1 VDGSIHEASSNK
13 WTGSAELFVEFRVLQ
28 TMNSLFLAALI
39 LAPQSEP
46 KEITLQVG
54 DLKRTAIVF
63 SASAPKSE
71 GAPLIFAFHGH
82 GGGAKQASRSF
93 SIHQAWPEA
102 TVIYPQGVPTP
113 GRLTDPEGKKTGW
126 QANPGDHGDRD
137 LKFFD
142 SLLDWAK
149 KNTKVDAKR
158 IYAMGHSN
166 GGGFTYLTWSQRPD
180 LFAAIAPSGASARE
194 VRTAKPTPIMHIAGS
209 ADPLVKFAWQ
219 ERTMA
224 GIKTL
229 NGVTSEGKTYG
240 THAMHYTGKN
250 GNDFVS
256 FIHPGGHEY
265 PREAVPI
272 IVKFFKEH
280 AKK

>member
-1 VDGSIHEASSNK
+1 M
-13 WTGSAELFVEFRVLQ
+13 T
-28 TMNSLFLAALI
+28 SLFLAALI

-54 DLKRTAIVF
+54 DLKRTALVF
-63 SASAPKSE
+63 SSSAPKGEST
-71 GAPLIFAFHGH
+71 PLIFAFHGH

-93 SIHQAWPEA
+93 AIHKAWPEA

-113 GRLTDPEGKKTGW
+113 GKLTDPEGKKTGW
-126 QANPGDHGDRD
+126 QPNLGDHGDRD

-149 KNTKVDAKR
+149 INTKVDQKR

-166 GGGFTYLTWSQRPD
+166 GGGFTYLTWTARPGIY
-180 LFAAIAPSGASARE
+180 AAIAPSGASARE
-194 VRTAKPTPIMHIAGS
+194 VQSAKPTPVMHIAGS

-219 ERTMA
+219 EKTMA
-224 GIKTL
+224 GIKRL
-229 NGVTSEGKTYG
+229 NGITGSGESFGTYSTYFKGKD
-240 THAMHYTGKN
+240 
-250 GNDFVS
+250 GNDFLS

-272 IVKFFKEH
+272 IVKFFKDH
-280 AKK
+280 PKK